1 MKKWLL
7 VVLGI
12 LTGVILAACSGGDD
26 KAKEADTAT
35 DKEADKAEVVTLKVS
50 ASSVPHAEV
59 LEYLAPDLEKDGV
72 KLDIAITEDG
82 IQANQAVADG
92 ELDFNFFQHTPYLN
106 QVNKES
112 GLDLVSVAGIHIE
125 PFGVYSKKIKSIEE
139 LPQGAKVAVP
149 KDVVNF
155 SRALL
160 LFASNGIIE
169 LDSAKEGDYTVE
181 DITKNDKEIEFIGV
195 DGPLLNRSLDDV
207 DAAAINTNYALEGG
221 LDPTNDAL
229 IIEDANS
236 PYVNIVVTTPEKKD
250 DPAIQTVVKW
260 LTSEKSKKFYEE
272 QYKGAVVPA
281 F

>member
-12 LTGVILAACSGGDD
+12 LTGIVLAACSGED
-26 KAKEADTAT
+26 KEKEAVTAT
-35 DKEADKAEVVTLKVS
+35 DKGTEKAEVVTLKVS

-59 LEYLAPDLEKDGV
+59 LEYLASDIEKDGV
-72 KLDIAITEDG
+72 KLDISITEDG
-82 IQANQAVADG
+82 VQANQAVADG

-112 GLDLVSVAGIHIE
+112 GLNLVSVAGIHIE

-160 LFASNGIIE
+160 LFAKNGIIE
-169 LDSAKEGDYTVE
+169 LNSAKEGDFTVE
-181 DITKNDKEIEFIGV
+181 DITKNDKKLEFIGV

-221 LDPTNDAL
+221 LKPTEDAL

-260 LTSEKSKKFYEE
+260 LTSEKSKKFYED